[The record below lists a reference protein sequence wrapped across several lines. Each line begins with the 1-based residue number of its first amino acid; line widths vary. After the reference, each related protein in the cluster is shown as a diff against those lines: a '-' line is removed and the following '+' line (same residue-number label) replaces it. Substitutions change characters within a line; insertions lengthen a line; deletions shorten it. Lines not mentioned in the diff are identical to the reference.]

1 MAEIIRRDQAHLL
14 SERQV
19 AALFEVSRDTVSRRL
34 RDVRQSGERS
44 GFPVYHMRDVAPA
57 MCGDGRQA
65 VSGDDDFDPLK
76 LPPKD
81 RDHWFAS
88 EQKRV
93 KLEAD
98 LRGLIPAEDVERVL
112 AAAFKSLSGSLDM
125 LPDVLERE
133 CGLSAAAVQQCI
145 KAIDGARQS
154 LYDQLLGLCDTLGT
168 EDAA

>member
-14 SERQV
+14 SERQI
-19 AALFEVSRDTVSRRL
+19 AALFEVSRDTVSRRI
-34 RDVRQSGERS
+34 RGVRAAGERS
-44 GFPVYHMRDVAPA
+44 GFPVYHMRDVAQA
-57 MCGDGRQA
+57 MCGEARPA
-65 VSGDDDFDPLK
+65 SCGDDDFDPLK

-98 LRGLIPAEDVERVL
+98 LRGLIPAEEVDRVL

-133 CGLSAAAVQQCI
+133 CGLSVDAVQQCI
-145 KAIDGARQS
+145 TAVDRARQA
-154 LYDQLLGLCDTLGT
+154 LYDQLLELCDALGA
-168 EDAA
+168 EDIA

>member
-65 VSGDDDFDPLK
+65 VSSDDDFDPLK

-81 RDHWFAS
+81 RDHWYAS

-98 LRGLIPAEDVERVL
+98 LRGLVSAEEVDRVL

-133 CGLSAAAVQQCI
+133 CGLSVFAVQQCI
-145 KAIDGARQS
+145 KAIDGARQA
-154 LYDQLLGLCDTLGT
+154 LYDQLLELCDTL
-168 EDAA
+168 AAEESA